1 MATDTVIRVTGY
13 TQVVKGLRDV
23 DKATRKEVRDDLRHA
38 GDAVKQGAAA
48 RFASI
53 DAKTAAGYRTYVR
66 QRGVSVEQSLR
77 KTTGKHP
84 QFGTLQ
90 MVRALIPSLDANEE
104 KTAAAVEESLDRIAA
119 VFNAL

>member
-1 MATDTVIRVTGY
+1 MATDSVIRVTGY
-13 TQVVKGLRDV
+13 TQVVKGLKDV
-23 DKATRKEVRDDLRHA
+23 DKATRKAVRDDLRHA
-38 GDAVKQGAAA
+38 GDDVKQGAAA
-48 RFASI
+48 RFARY
-53 DAKTAAGYRTYVR
+53 DTRTAAGYRTYVR

-77 KTTGKHP
+77 KTTGRHP